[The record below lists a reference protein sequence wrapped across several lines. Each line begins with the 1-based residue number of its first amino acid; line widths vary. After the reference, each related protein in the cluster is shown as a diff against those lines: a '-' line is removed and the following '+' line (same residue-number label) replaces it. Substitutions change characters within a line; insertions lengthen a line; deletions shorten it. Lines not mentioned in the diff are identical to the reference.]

1 VVCGSLWLIPS
12 LLAAA
17 CALKLGAR
25 GET

>member
-1 VVCGSLWLIPS
+1 VCGSLWLIPS